1 MSAITAKASRKM
13 KKYAVLTRE
22 PRCFLGSFD
31 FSWEQRKLGDIADIV
46 GGGTPSTGNPS
57 YWDGEIDWYAPAE
70 IADQIYANSSQ
81 KKITDLGYE
90 NSSAKM
96 LPPGTVLFTSR
107 AGIGKTAILTR
118 KGCTNQGF
126 QSIVPHRGELDSYF
140 IFSRTEELKR
150 YGEFVGAGS
159 TFVEVSGKQMAAMEL
174 MMPPTM
180 REQQTIGGFFQQLD
194 NLITLHQRK
203 YAFLFRRFRAA
214 ISKKLATS
222 TFSWEQRKLGD
233 VVQEI
238 TRNDPESEAPIMMI
252 TANNGF
258 IEQSERY
265 AFNNAGESLKKY
277 ILLKKGELAYNH
289 GASKLR
295 PYGSCFALT
304 TAENAR
310 IPFVYHCFSA
320 ENQNAE
326 FMSIELNGAEIEN
339 QLRKIVSSG
348 ARMDGLLNISFDEYT
363 SVSVLLPNT
372 EEQDRIADFFRQLDH
387 LITLHQR
394 ERISFSGRASRLI
407 PPINK
412 KRITSSW
419 EQRKAKELFISTAD
433 KGYPD
438 LPVLSATQDRGMI
451 RRDENSINI
460 FHDKKN
466 EVGYK
471 RVLPGQF
478 VIHLRSFQG
487 GFAHSAIEGITSP
500 AYTVFGFS
508 EPEKHD
514 SEYWKYVFTSK
525 AFIRRLETVTYGI
538 RDGRSISYDEFL
550 TLSFAYPSKAEQ
562 TAIAR
567 YLDKLSD
574 LITLHQRKPFF
585 MKWRTSDANRNQTN
599 RLVL

>member
-1 MSAITAKASRKM
+1 MSAINAKASRKM

-22 PRCFLGSFD
+22 PRCFLGSLA

-46 GGGTPSTGNPS
+46 GGGTPSTGNQS
-57 YWDGEIDWYAPAE
+57 YWDGDIDWYAPAE

-81 KKITDLGYE
+81 KKITGLGYE

-140 IFSRTEELKR
+140 IFSRTGELKR
-150 YGEFVGAGS
+150 YGELVGAGS
-159 TFVEVSGKQMAAMEL
+159 TFVEVSGKQMAVMEL

-194 NLITLHQRK
+194 HLITLHQRECIS
-203 YAFLFRRFRAA
+203 FTGRADRLILTA
-214 ISKKLATS
+214 NRKRTTS
-222 TFSWEQRKLGD
+222 SWEQRKLGD
-233 VVQEI
+233 VVKEI
-238 TRNDPESEAPIMMI
+238 IRNDPESEAPIMMI

-363 SVSVLLPNT
+363 SVSVLLPGT
-372 EEQDRIADFFRQLDH
+372 EEQDRIADFFRHLD
-387 LITLHQR
+387 
-394 ERISFSGRASRLI
+394 
-407 PPINK
+407 N
-412 KRITSSW
+412 
-419 EQRKAKELFISTAD
+419 
-433 KGYPD
+433 
-438 LPVLSATQDRGMI
+438 
-451 RRDENSINI
+451 
-460 FHDKKN
+460 
-466 EVGYK
+466 
-471 RVLPGQF
+471 
-478 VIHLRSFQG
+478 
-487 GFAHSAIEGITSP
+487 
-500 AYTVFGFS
+500 
-508 EPEKHD
+508 
-514 SEYWKYVFTSK
+514 
-525 AFIRRLETVTYGI
+525 
-538 RDGRSISYDEFL
+538 
-550 TLSFAYPSKAEQ
+550 
-562 TAIAR
+562 
-567 YLDKLSD
+567 
-574 LITLHQRKPFF
+574 LITLHQRKPFL